1 MLEFIKK
8 QWTKN
13 KYVYIMLIP
22 VLLYYIIFCYLPMYG
37 VTIAFKNFIPRKGI
51 LGSPFVG
58 LVHFKEFFNSY
69 YFWRLLRN
77 TLGIN
82 IYSLL
87 FGFPAPIIFALLLNE
102 VKNNSYKR
110 ITQTVTYLPH
120 FISMVVIAG
129 MILQF
134 TSRNGLI
141 NDIISMFGFERIPF
155 MIQQKWFWTVYVVS
169 GIWQNVGWD
178 TIIYLAALSGISIDL
193 YEASKIDGASRFKQA
208 IHITLPGI
216 SPTIIIILILN
227 LGNLMNVGF
236 EKIILL
242 YNSSIYE
249 TSDVISSFVYRKG
262 IVEASY
268 SYSAAVGLF
277 NSAVNF
283 ALLLLSNKIS
293 GRLSETSLW

>member
-1 MLEFIKK
+1 
-8 QWTKN
+8 
-13 KYVYIMLIP
+13 
-22 VLLYYIIFCYLPMYG
+22 
-37 VTIAFKNFIPRKGI
+37 
-51 LGSPFVG
+51 
-58 LVHFKEFFNSY
+58 
-69 YFWRLLRN
+69 
-77 TLGIN
+77 
-82 IYSLL
+82 
-87 FGFPAPIIFALLLNE
+87 
-102 VKNNSYKR
+102 
-110 ITQTVTYLPH
+110 
-120 FISMVVIAG
+120 MVVIAG